1 MISRGVESFVIAS
14 TDDSISRGRGWRK
27 LKHEKRRNH
36 FLCEALNDIKV
47 LQDIMK
53 DFHSKYFGQLLVK
66 IVGSD
71 TIPFFLI
78 THNGSHLRLM
88 DTVNQFET
96 EYFRIEGVDI
106 ERCRGTVSLL
116 RAYDYEGKDTNLI
129 ADVVR
134 LERTSTE
141 KSIEFSGISA
151 IQLLKPDMLKGK
163 FIIEPKW

>member
-1 MISRGVESFVIAS
+1 MNN
-14 TDDSISRGRGWRK
+14 
-27 LKHEKRRNH
+27 EKRRNH
-36 FLCEALNDIKV
+36 FLCEALHDIKE
-47 LQDIMK
+47 LQDVMK

-78 THNGSHLRLM
+78 THDGTHLKLM
-88 DTVNQFET
+88 DTIKQFET
-96 EYFRIEGVDI
+96 EFFRIEAIDR
-106 ERCRGTVSLL
+106 EHCRGTVSLL
-116 RAYDYEGKDTNLI
+116 RAYDYEGHDTNLI

-134 LERTSTE
+134 LERTSTK
-141 KSIEFSGISA
+141 KSIELCGISA

>member
-1 MISRGVESFVIAS
+1 MNNEN
-14 TDDSISRGRGWRK
+14 K
-27 LKHEKRRNH
+27 RNH
-36 FLCEALNDIKV
+36 FLCEALNDIKA
-47 LQDIMK
+47 LQDMIK

-78 THNGSHLRLM
+78 THNGTRLKLM
-88 DTVNQFET
+88 DTVKQFET
-96 EYFRIEGVDI
+96 EFFRIEAIDK
-106 ERCRGTVSLL
+106 ECCRGTVSLL
-116 RAYDYEGKDTNLI
+116 RAYDYEGHDTKLI

-134 LERTSTE
+134 LEKTSTE
-141 KSIEFSGISA
+141 KSIDLSGISA

>member
-1 MISRGVESFVIAS
+1 MITRGQLTRIKSHNQ
-14 TDDSISRGRGWRK
+14 TKRGGYELNSDK
-27 LKHEKRRNH
+27 KRNH
-36 FLCEALNDIKV
+36 FLCEALSDLKD
-47 LQDIMK
+47 LQDIMMN
-53 DFHSKYFGQLLVK
+53 FHSKYFGQLLIK

-78 THNGSHLRLM
+78 THSGAHLSLL
-88 DTVNQFET
+88 DTVKQFET
-96 EYFRIEGVDI
+96 EFFRIEDVDR

-116 RAYDYEGKDTNLI
+116 RAFDYEGNDTNSI

-134 LERTSTE
+134 LEKTSTK
-141 KSIEFSGISA
+141 KSIELSGISA

>member
-1 MISRGVESFVIAS
+1 MNS
-14 TDDSISRGRGWRK
+14 
-27 LKHEKRRNH
+27 EKKRNH
-36 FLCEALNDIKV
+36 FLCEALCDLKN
-47 LQDIMK
+47 LQDIMM

-78 THNGSHLRLM
+78 TNSGAHLRLM
-88 DTVNQFET
+88 DTVMNFET
-96 EYFRIEGVDI
+96 EFFRIEDVDKD
-106 ERCRGTVSLL
+106 RYRGTVSLL
-116 RAYDYEGKDTNLI
+116 RAFDYEGNDTNFL

-134 LERTSTE
+134 LEKTSTE
-141 KSIEFSGISA
+141 KSIELSGISA

>member
-1 MISRGVESFVIAS
+1 MNSEN
-14 TDDSISRGRGWRK
+14 RK
-27 LKHEKRRNH
+27 NH
-36 FLCEALNDIKV
+36 FLCEALYDIKA
-47 LQDIMK
+47 LQDVMK

-78 THNGSHLRLM
+78 THNGSHLKLM
-88 DTVNQFET
+88 DTVKQFET
-96 EYFRIEGVDI
+96 EFFRIEAIDR

-116 RAYDYEGKDTNLI
+116 RAFDYEGHDTNI
-129 ADVVR
+129 ISDVVR
-134 LERTSTE
+134 LEKTSTE
-141 KSIEFSGISA
+141 KSIELRGISA